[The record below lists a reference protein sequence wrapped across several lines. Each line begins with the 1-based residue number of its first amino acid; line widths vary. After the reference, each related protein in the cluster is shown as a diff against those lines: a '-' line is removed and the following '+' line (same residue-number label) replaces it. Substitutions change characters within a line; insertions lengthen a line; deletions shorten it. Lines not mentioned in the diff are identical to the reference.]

1 MPPTPRPPRRSPGSA
16 LLLLLML
23 SAAALVASLLV
34 GELSWAETDPATL
47 WSIRGT
53 RALLAFGVGGALAVA
68 GMLLQAQFS
77 NPLCEPYTL
86 GVSSGAALGAVLS
99 GALGVGAVIEGMA
112 VGPLLGALLF
122 AIPLLAIHR
131 VEALL
136 LAGVLLGLL
145 GSSLVALVMALSDA
159 RGVVQALGWL
169 LGDLSRATNLGAAMV
184 LVLGFG
190 VMILVR
196 RRHAELDT
204 LLMGEKQARSVGVP
218 VESLRR
224 EIVVA
229 SSLLVALGVAFS
241 GMIGFVGLMVPHAI
255 RQWQGAAHRR
265 ALPLAWLAGGIALV
279 VSDTVGRAVFSPR
292 DVPIGVVTA
301 LIGVPFYG
309 ILRFMQA
316 RGERHV

>member
-1 MPPTPRPPRRSPGSA
+1 VLA
-16 LLLLLML
+16 V
-23 SAAALVASLLV
+23 AAMCASLLT
-34 GELSWAETDPATL
+34 GELSWSETEFATL
-47 WSIRGT
+47 WSVRGSRT
-53 RALLAFGVGGALAVA
+53 LLAFGVGGALSVA

-99 GALGVGAVIEGMA
+99 GAFGVSAVFEGMA

-122 AIPLLAIHR
+122 AVPLLAIR
-131 VEALL
+131 RGEVLL
-136 LAGVLLGLL
+136 LAGVLLGLF

-159 RGVVQALGWL
+159 RGVAQALGWL
-169 LGDLSRATNLGAAMV
+169 LGDLSRATDAGAMI
-184 LVLGFG
+184 VLGSG
-190 VMILVR
+190 LLITLLVR

-224 EIVVA
+224 EIVLA

-241 GMIGFVGLMVPHAI
+241 GMIGFIGLMVPHAI

-265 ALPLAWLAGGIALV
+265 VLPLAWLAGGAALV
-279 VSDTVGRAVFSPR
+279 TADAAGRAVFSPR

-301 LIGVPFYG
+301 LVGVPLYG
-309 ILRFMQA
+309 LLRMWQVRRER
-316 RGERHV
+316 RG